1 VTEIPARIDVW
12 SRLRGATAARIGLG
26 RSGAGLPT
34 GARRDLQIADAL
46 ARDAVHTPLASAAIV
61 GSLDGLEIIE
71 VESQAGDRRSYLTR
85 PDLGRRLAPADRGR
99 LPPGPCELAIV
110 LADGLSPGAVAA
122 NGPGV
127 VRAILTRPPRWRTGP
142 IVIAR
147 QARVALGD
155 EIGALLGAAIV
166 VVLIGERPGL
176 SAADSLGAYITW
188 RPQVGRLDS
197 ERNCISN
204 IRPGG
209 LSAGDAAARIVWL
222 LNAARERGLTGVE
235 LKEAQASS
243 RAIE

>member
-1 VTEIPARIDVW
+1 MTGTPARTDVW
-12 SRLRGATAARIGLG
+12 SRLRAATDARIGLG

-34 GARRDLQIADAL
+34 AAMLDLQIADAL
-46 ARDAVHTPLASAAIV
+46 ARDAVHTPLASETIVAA
-61 GSLDGLEIIE
+61 LTGLEIIE
-71 VESQAGDRRSYLTR
+71 VESQAEDRRNYLSR
-85 PDLGRRLAPADRGR
+85 PDLGRRLAPVSRDH
-99 LPPGPCELAIV
+99 LPPGPCDLAMV

-122 NGPGV
+122 NGPVV
-127 VRAILTRPPRWRTGP
+127 VRELLARSRGRRPGP

-155 EIGALLGAAIV
+155 EIGALLGATIV

-188 RPQVGRLDS
+188 RPEVGRLDS

-209 LSAGDAAARIVWL
+209 LSASDAAARIVWL
-222 LNAARERGLTGVE
+222 LNAARERRLTGVE
-235 LKEAQASS
+235 LKEAQAIPL
-243 RAIE
+243 ALE